1 MLARETGLCLRLLRL
16 LADADR
22 RRVPVSALATDLDIS
37 RPHAAKLVRRL
48 GTLRLID
55 SRPGVNGGISLS
67 PRALSATYYSVAAA
81 LNDPALASRC
91 ALGGRACNLESPCPL
106 HIPWSQ
112 MHAAFVRGLR
122 QASFG
127 PMAQAP

>member
-16 LADADR
+16 LADADH
-22 RRVPVSALATDLDIS
+22 RRVPLSTLATELEIS
-37 RPHAAKLVRRL
+37 RAHAAKLVRRL
-48 GTLRLID
+48 GTLRLTD
-55 SRPGVNGGISLS
+55 SHPGVNGGISLS

-91 ALGGRACNLESPCPL
+91 ALGGRACNLERPCPL

-112 MHAAFVRGLR
+112 GHAAFIGSLR
-122 QASFG
+122 QARFG
-127 PMAQAP
+127 ALAPAP